1 MTKEQLAELFK
12 DTYKRTLD
20 DNKEDFQI
28 LFRIIT
34 TLCTYLCVKGILK
47 KEEMEDILNLDISN
61 IDKIGE

>member
-1 MTKEQLAELFK
+1 MTKEQLAELLK

-20 DNKEDFQI
+20 DNKQDFQI

-47 KEEMEDILNLDISN
+47 EEEMKDILKFD
-61 IDKIGE
+61 